1 MVNFEIHYPS
11 FKLCSVGVHVMV
23 EDVNEFAPK
32 WNIRSDPIPEN
43 EKEPLHT
50 LTTGVAIEEGQLFE
64 EVIYI

>member
-1 MVNFEIHYPS
+1 
-11 FKLCSVGVHVMV
+11 MV

-64 EVIYI
+64 EVIYIQSIF